1 MCWTK
6 AHPSVSPSFLLTK
19 RRNRLPT
26 PSIWSTGPPAPGKP
40 PASSPGDPAPAGAHG
55 PWAAPEHMG
64 APCPSSCP
72 PLHSRCPFLTLLCQ
86 LGSASG
92 VIGASESMA
101 GTRWAG
107 VSFLLCM
114 GTRQKRH
121 GGEASPWPLLGLG
134 DSPAR
139 IWSRTENRMCWTR
152 GQSSALSFS
161 RPVPK

>member
-1 MCWTK
+1 MAILLLPPPDHNEGYSTEE
-6 AHPSVSPSFLLTK
+6 PRRPSPSWCSWALGGS
-19 RRNRLPT
+19 R
-26 PSIWSTGPPAPGKP
+26 
-40 PASSPGDPAPAGAHG
+40 AHG
-55 PWAAPEHMG
+55 
-64 APCPSSCP
+64 CPHVVSNCP
-72 PLHSRCPFLTLLCQ
+72 PLRSRCPFLTLLCQ

-92 VIGASESMA
+92 VMGASKSMA

-139 IWSRTENRMCWTR
+139 IWSRTENRMCWTP
-152 GQSSALSFS
+152 GQSSALSTGGESFS
-161 RPVPK
+161 RPVPR